1 MTTEQAGSH
10 ADLSFFTLR
19 ELTTCGASLR
29 SLGGTTSSLEE
40 TAAGATEHFYNRFI
54 NPVTGLRSI
63 ALARLFL
70 TLPYR
75 ELESDLKELVCQ
87 RLDEKDPRPDM
98 QCLTLMASSGDE
110 PAWNSR
116 FKSEHHRVLP
126 LPGGEFVDRYP
137 MLRRLV
143 ELFDIPMGESA
154 GRDSQ
159 PVDPGIQGFKVF
171 HVPEARDSPHIP
183 AQKDFVIPYAI
194 HSVLGFGSPLPTGNL
209 FAVLLF
215 SRDPIPKATAELFKP
230 LALSLKVALLKSHQ
244 GPVFG

>member
-1 MTTEQAGSH
+1 MAAEQAGSH
-10 ADLSFFTLR
+10 ANLSFFTLR
-19 ELTTCGASLR
+19 ELTTCGAALR
-29 SLGGTTSSLEE
+29 SLGGATSSLEK
-40 TAAGATEHFYNRFI
+40 TAAGATEYFYNRFI
-54 NPVTGLRSI
+54 NRTTGLRSI
-63 ALARLFL
+63 ALARFFL

-75 ELESDLKELVCQ
+75 ELESGLKEQVCLQ
-87 RLDEKDPRPDM
+87 LDEKNPWPDM

-116 FKSEHHRVLP
+116 FRSKHHRVLP
-126 LPGGEFVDRYP
+126 LPGGEFVGRYP

-154 GRDSQ
+154 VRDSQ
-159 PVDPGIQGFKVF
+159 PVDPGIQGFKIF
-171 HVPEARDSPHIP
+171 HVPEARDNPHIP
-183 AQKDFVIPYAI
+183 AQKNFVIPYAI

-215 SRDPIPKATAELFKP
+215 SRDHIPEATAELFKP